1 MTANMQTGR
10 KEGIMTVRNQLNTMG
25 VMNRLTINNN
35 NANKASRNIA
45 SGSRI
50 NRAANDAAGL
60 AIAMKMQSQIGGTGQ
75 AVRNVADGMSL
86 LQTAEGALGGTQTM
100 LGRIE
105 MLSVQAANGTL
116 TDTQRGFI
124 QMEIDQIKSEI
135 NRTASATNF
144 NGINLL
150 DGSLSKANGG
160 LDLEIAEDDEN
171 GTNGENGEYE
181 NGENGE
187 AVAASRGLTLQIG
200 ANGSAD
206 QRMNVTIEAMNT
218 RGLRISGLDVRSAAS
233 ALNAIGEAGRAS
245 ASVSEQRVSLGA
257 AQNRLEHTADS
268 LVNASENLTSAK
280 SRIADADMAQEIIA
294 MTTNNILQ
302 QASIA
307 MLAHNI
313 KDTQQNGVWQL
324 LNSGNAPVNFRA

>member
-1 MTANMQTGR
+1 
-10 KEGIMTVRNQLNTMG
+10 MTVRNSLNAMG
-25 VMNRLTINNN
+25 LANRLSINSNQTG
-35 NANKASRNIA
+35 KTSRNIA

-86 LQTAEGALGGTQTM
+86 IQTAEGALGGTQAM

-135 NRTASATNF
+135 NRVSSATNF

-150 DGSLSKANGG
+150 DGSVS
-160 LDLEIAEDDEN
+160 
-171 GTNGENGEYE
+171 GENG
-181 NGENGE
+181 
-187 AVAASRGLTLQIG
+187 GLTLQIG
-200 ANGSAD
+200 ADDAAE
-206 QRMNVTIEAMNT
+206 QRFDVNIEAMNT
-218 RGLRISGLDVRSAAS
+218 RALGLSGLDVRTAGS
-233 ALNAIGEAGRAS
+233 ALNAIGDANRAIGL
-245 ASVSEQRVSLGA
+245 VSEQRASLGA
-257 AQNRLEHTADS
+257 MQNRLEHTVNG
-268 LVNASENLTSAK
+268 LTNASENLTAAK
-280 SRIADADMAQEIIA
+280 SRIGDADMAAEMIA
-294 MTTNNILQ
+294 LTTNNILQ

-307 MLAHNI
+307 MLAHKI
-313 KDTQQNGVWQL
+313 KEPQGVLKLLGQNT
-324 LNSGNAPVNFRA
+324 APSINFKA

>member
-1 MTANMQTGR
+1 
-10 KEGIMTVRNQLNTMG
+10 MTVRNQLNTIG
-25 VMNRLTINNN
+25 IANRLTINTN

-116 TDTQRGFI
+116 TDEQRGFI

-150 DGSLSKANGG
+150 DGSLSQKNG
-160 LDLEIAEDDEN
+160 
-171 GTNGENGEYE
+171 
-181 NGENGE
+181 
-187 AVAASRGLTLQIG
+187 GLTLQIG
-200 ANGSAD
+200 ADDAAE
-206 QRMNVTIEAMNT
+206 QRLDVSIEAMNT
-218 RGLRISGLDVRSAAS
+218 RGLKISGLDVRTAGNAM
-233 ALNAIGEAGRAS
+233 NAINEAGRAN
-245 ASVSEQRVSLGA
+245 ALVSEQRTYLGA
-257 AQNRLEHTADS
+257 TQNRLEHTAS
-268 LVNASENLTSAK
+268 GLVNASENLTAAK

-294 MTTNNILQ
+294 MTTNNILK

-307 MLAHNI
+307 MLAHQI
-313 KDTQQNGVWQL
+313 KDTKQGGVWQL
-324 LNSGNAPVNFRA
+324 LNQGTPLSFRA